1 MDPDPYSDTAKTIDQ
16 WIKDILFIF
25 WPVVAYMGWR
35 ALVPLPDNIVFLGD
49 SFDTIPVW
57 LADDQ
62 AMLLAATW
70 ILSTFI
76 IRTDQRLFFGLLIC
90 WPMMVAS
97 VLAILLTLK
106 LGMGCHDDRPAYEC
120 LLTGSSLQPYFP
132 KPTTLDLAL
141 QFMQFWVAT
150 GLLVWGSH
158 QVMRLVSQNAPPAV
172 REQPSPWM
180 FRGRR
185 LRDRDNSSRSD
196 DFGDGGDSGG
206 NGGGE

>member
-1 MDPDPYSDTAKTIDQ
+1 MEPDPYSDDRKSIDQ
-16 WIKDILFIF
+16 WVKGILVVF
-25 WPVVAYMGWR
+25 WPVLAYLGWR

-70 ILSTFI
+70 ILPAFI

-120 LLTGSSLQPYFP
+120 LLTGSSLQHYFP
-132 KPTTLDLAL
+132 GAETLDLAL

-150 GLLVWGSH
+150 GLLVWGSN
-158 QVMRLVSQNAPPAV
+158 QVMRLVSPNAPPAV

-185 LRDRDNSSRSD
+185 LRDRDNLSRSGDFD
-196 DFGDGGDSGG
+196 DGVGGGGDGR
-206 NGGGE
+206 E